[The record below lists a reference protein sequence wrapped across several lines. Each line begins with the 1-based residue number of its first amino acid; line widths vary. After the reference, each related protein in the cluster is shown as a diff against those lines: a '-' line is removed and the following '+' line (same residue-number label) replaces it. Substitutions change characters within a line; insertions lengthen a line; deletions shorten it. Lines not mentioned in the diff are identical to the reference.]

1 MSNVARSKCSGGCH
15 EMRSS
20 GAVPKYA
27 RAQRTKWSTFPW
39 VMTTPVGRPVGPD
52 VKSRCAGS
60 PTAFSYVSGDGDW
73 DATSAVVNVG
83 WKCWARGARVDS
95 QPTACVAA
103 NAGSA
108 NSSSSCGAAGSAARI
123 QRQSHDTITYHNRP
137 DELETWNGT
146 HSATGLGPPRIANT
160 TD

>member
-39 VMTTPVGRPVGPD
+39 VMTTPLGTPVEPD

-73 DATSAVVNVG
+73 DATSVVVNVG
-83 WKCWARGARVDS
+83 WKCWARRSEERRVGKE
-95 QPTACVAA
+95 CRCGR
-103 NAGSA
+103 AG
-108 NSSSSCGAAGSAARI
+108 R
-123 QRQSHDTITYHNRP
+123 
-137 DELETWNGT
+137 
-146 HSATGLGPPRIANT
+146 
-160 TD
+160 